1 MELGLNLVMVRPG
14 DMPGIAARAE
24 AAGYGAVFVPD
35 HVVFPVQVDSP
46 YPYSPDGS
54 FPFALDTPLY
64 DPWVVLGTIAAATS
78 TIKLGTGVYVLPL
91 RHPFVTA
98 RAVTSVDVLSGG
110 RAVLGVGAGWLAEE
124 FTALGLDP
132 RRRFSR
138 LEECVDVLRALWTEE
153 QPSYHGRHF
162 DFEAVHFAPR
172 PASTPHP
179 PILLGG
185 DSDHAL
191 ARAARIRRRLDVGW
205 RLHRRRGDRR
215 TGERGPGAAPRPR
228 CDRRVR
234 DHHPVPAPDPRRPR
248 PARGPRRRPGGGDA
262 VEPRSGG
269 DPRARGVRGDRA
281 SEPDEDAKVSEPEYY
296 PAGARGARRRQAGGH
311 HGLDRSDDVVHASW
325 RPVEPARP
333 ALARRRPASRRPR
346 GDLPGERPDLPGS
359 GVGGAALGSLLHAD
373 QLAAHATPSSTTW
386 STTAAPSHW
395 SRRRTSP
402 TPRPG
407 SVNGCRGCACASP
420 SAATSTDSGRTKTRA
435 TAHRRHRSSRRSPAA
450 RCSTRPA
457 RPGVPRA
464 CASRSPSNPRGRC
477 PATSRPT
484 ATCTGSTPTRCGSR
498 RARCTTRDRS
508 TDASRRSAPEA
519 RSW

>member
-1 MELGLNLVMVRPG
+1 MPLPQRPPASSESTLLRTRTVPSGSVLTTAVVTWCATGCRAPTYDAMTGPETAQRRVPEGRRVELDVVGEDLRQPLELGVVDDVRIPVHQFVQGDGVLGGETAPGHVGYIMRFCEPGEGRWSWASIWSWSAPG

-185 DSDHAL
+185 DSTTRSPGPRASATVGCRVASPPSVGEIEERVNAVRALRRDHGATDGFEITILFPRPTPDDL
-191 ARAARIRRRLDVGW
+191 ARLEDLGVDRVVVMPWNRGREAIDALEAFAA
-205 RLHRRRGDRR
+205 
-215 TGERGPGAAPRPR
+215 T
-228 CDRRVR
+228 
-234 DHHPVPAPDPRRPR
+234 
-248 PARGPRRRPGGGDA
+248 
-262 VEPRSGG
+262 
-269 DPRARGVRGDRA
+269 
-281 SEPDEDAKVSEPEYY
+281 
-296 PAGARGARRRQAGGH
+296 
-311 HGLDRSDDVVHASW
+311 
-325 RPVEPARP
+325 
-333 ALARRRPASRRPR
+333 
-346 GDLPGERPDLPGS
+346 
-359 GVGGAALGSLLHAD
+359 ALG
-373 QLAAHATPSSTTW
+373 
-386 STTAAPSHW
+386 
-395 SRRRTSP
+395 
-402 TPRPG
+402 
-407 SVNGCRGCACASP
+407 
-420 SAATSTDSGRTKTRA
+420 TR
-435 TAHRRHRSSRRSPAA
+435 
-450 RCSTRPA
+450 
-457 RPGVPRA
+457 
-464 CASRSPSNPRGRC
+464 
-477 PATSRPT
+477 
-484 ATCTGSTPTRCGSR
+484 
-498 RARCTTRDRS
+498 
-508 TDASRRSAPEA
+508 
-519 RSW
+519 